1 MELDKMNIEKLVD
14 YLTKEVV
21 KNLNL
26 DVEKK
31 EKLLVIDSK
40 KDNKEIKSD
49 KFKIVYLNDLEQ
61 LNIDDFSHMIISS
74 FTLNQLANV
83 SMGRSD
89 DQITSIII
97 EGILKSKSIFI
108 LNDGVEYHKFKNTS
122 NENFYNMIEDYEKNI
137 VSFGIKFID
146 EKDIDL
152 IGGENKGKEKRI
164 YNSDNQDRYE
174 IENKIIT
181 ESILEKIYRSGH
193 KDISIRNNAIIT
205 PLAKDYIRIN
215 NINIIKK

>member
-1 MELDKMNIEKLVD
+1 MNIEKLVD

-152 IGGENKGKEKRI
+152 IGGENKEVVKETYSI
-164 YNSDNQDRYE
+164 D
-174 IENKIIT
+174 NKIIT

>member
-1 MELDKMNIEKLVD
+1 MNIEKLVD

-152 IGGENKGKEKRI
+152 IGGENKEVVKETYSI
-164 YNSDNQDRYE
+164 D
-174 IENKIIT
+174 NKIIT
-181 ESILEKIYRSGH
+181 ESILEKMYRSGN
-193 KDISIRNNAIIT
+193 KDINIRNNAIIT

>member
-152 IGGENKGKEKRI
+152 IGGENK
-164 YNSDNQDRYE
+164 
-174 IENKIIT
+174 
-181 ESILEKIYRSGH
+181 
-193 KDISIRNNAIIT
+193 
-205 PLAKDYIRIN
+205 
-215 NINIIKK
+215 

>member
-152 IGGENKGKEKRI
+152 IGGENKEVVKETYSI
-164 YNSDNQDRYE
+164 D
-174 IENKIIT
+174 NKIIT
-181 ESILEKIYRSGH
+181 ESILEKMYRSGN
-193 KDISIRNNAIIT
+193 KDINIRNNAIIT